1 MAAKASL
8 DRKCGVHYHARVH
21 FFDPWE
27 QLAVARIAFIGAGS
41 VTFARRI
48 LTDVLTWPEQSE
60 SALALMDVD
69 AETLAITGQFVAQLI
84 REQNLGATVTTTLDR
99 REALAGADYV
109 ITAIDVGGQPLRMK
123 DWQIPAQYGVYQT
136 VADTLGPGGVFRG
149 LRTAPVLASIAQDM
163 EELCPDA
170 LLINYANPMN
180 INMWLIGATSGIR
193 AVGLCHSVQ
202 GTAGQLA
209 GYLGLEPDDVSYWVA
224 GINHQAWFLQ
234 LRRDTYRGDDLYPRL
249 RAALDDPEIYA
260 KDSVRF
266 EVLRHFNYFVT
277 ESSHHMSEYTPWFR
291 RTAADRARFMPVH
304 LRRWAEQN
312 DVARDER
319 GRILDEEAQ
328 IREAFMYA
336 RQERREDYF
345 AKLRQDLESPEPLP
359 FNRTHEYCSFI
370 LHAVETNSPYRFN
383 GNVPNTGLITNLPPG
398 CNVEVPILVD
408 GAGMHPC
415 YVGDLPAQ
423 CAAINRT
430 NVNVQELTVQAL
442 VEQDRRRVYEAI
454 ALDPLTTTQC
464 SLEDVRAMT
473 DQLFEASADFL
484 TI

>member
-1 MAAKASL
+1 MAK
-8 DRKCGVHYHARVH
+8 
-21 FFDPWE
+21 
-27 QLAVARIAFIGAGS
+27 IAFIGAGS

-48 LTDVLTWPEQSE
+48 LTDILTWPEHCE
-60 SALALMDVD
+60 SSLALMDID
-69 AETLAITGQFVAQLI
+69 GETLEITSQFVQRLI
-84 REQNLGATVTTTLDR
+84 KEQGLGATVTATVDR

-109 ITAIDVGGQPLRMK
+109 ITAIDVGGQPLRMQ
-123 DWQIPAQYGVYQT
+123 DWKIPAQYGVYQT
-136 VADTLGPGGVFRG
+136 VADTIGPGGVFRG
-149 LRTAPVLASIAQDM
+149 LRTAPVLAAIAQDM

-180 INMWLIGATSGIR
+180 INMWLIGATSNIR

-209 GYLGLEPDDVSYWVA
+209 TYMGLRPEEVSYWVA

-234 LRRDTYRGDDLYPRL
+234 LCRQSYRGEDLYPQL
-249 RAALDDPEIYA
+249 RAAMDDPDIFA
-260 KDSVRF
+260 RDSVRF

-291 RTAADRARFMPVH
+291 RTAADRARFLPEH
-304 LRRWAEQN
+304 LRRWAEEN
-312 DVARDER
+312 NVERDNS
-319 GRILDEEAQ
+319 GKFTDDEAV
-328 IREAFMYA
+328 IRESFMYA

-345 AKLRQDLESPEPLP
+345 ASQRSQLESSEPLP
-359 FNRTHEYCSFI
+359 FKRTHEYCSFI
-370 LHAVETNSPYRFN
+370 LHAIETDTPYRFN
-383 GNVPNTGLITNLPPG
+383 GNVPNTGLITNLPAG

-408 GAGMHPC
+408 SAGLHPC

-423 CAAINRT
+423 CAGINRT
-430 NVNVQELTVQAL
+430 NVNVQELTVQAML
-442 VEQDRRRVYEAI
+442 EQDRRRVHEAI

-464 SLEDVRAMT
+464 SLDDVRAMT
-473 DQLFEASADFL
+473 ESLFAASTEHL

>member
-1 MAAKASL
+1 MAK
-8 DRKCGVHYHARVH
+8 
-21 FFDPWE
+21 
-27 QLAVARIAFIGAGS
+27 IAFIGAGS

-48 LTDVLTWPEQSE
+48 LTDILTWPEHAE
-60 SALALMDVD
+60 SALALMDID
-69 AETLAITGQFVAQLI
+69 GETLEITSQFAQRLI
-84 REQNLGATVTTTLDR
+84 QEQELGATVTATVDR

-109 ITAIDVGGQPLRMK
+109 ITAIDVGGQPLRMQ
-123 DWQIPAQYGVYQT
+123 DWKIPAQYGVYQT

-149 LRTAPVLASIAQDM
+149 LRTAPVLAAIAQDM
-163 EELCPDA
+163 DELCPDA

-180 INMWLIGATSGIR
+180 INMWLIGATSNVR

-209 GYLGLEPDDVSYWVA
+209 KYMGLRPEEVSYWVA

-234 LRRDTYRGDDLYPRL
+234 LRHHSYRGEDLYPRL
-249 RAALDDPEIYA
+249 RAAMDDPEIYA

-266 EVLRHFNYFVT
+266 EVLRHFDYFVT

-291 RTAADRARFMPVH
+291 RTAADRARFIPEH
-304 LRRWAEQN
+304 LRRWAEEN
-312 DVARDER
+312 DIELRNSGKDV
-319 GRILDEEAQ
+319 DEEAQ
-328 IREAFMYA
+328 IRESFMYA

-345 AKLRQDLESPEPLP
+345 ASQRSQLASPDPLP

-370 LHAVETNSPYRFN
+370 LHAIETETPYRFN
-383 GNVPNTGLITNLPPG
+383 GNVPNTDLITNLPPG

-408 GAGMHPC
+408 SAGLHPC
-415 YVGDLPAQ
+415 HVGNLPAQ
-423 CAAINRT
+423 CAGINRT
-430 NVNVQELTVQAL
+430 NVNVQELTVQAIL
-442 VEQDRRRVYEAI
+442 EQDRRRVQEAI

-464 SLEDVRAMT
+464 SLEDVRSMT
-473 DQLFEASADFL
+473 EELFAASEEHL

>member
-1 MAAKASL
+1 MPK
-8 DRKCGVHYHARVH
+8 
-21 FFDPWE
+21 
-27 QLAVARIAFIGAGS
+27 IAFIGAGS

-60 SALALMDVD
+60 SALALMDID
-69 AETLAITGQFVAQLI
+69 GETLEITGQFVERLI
-84 REQNLGATVTTTLDR
+84 REQRLGATVTTTMER
-99 REALAGADYV
+99 REALDGADYV
-109 ITAIDVGGQPLRMK
+109 ITAIDAGGQPLRMK

-149 LRTAPVLASIAQDM
+149 LRTAPALAAVARDM

-180 INMWLIGATSGIR
+180 INMWLIGATSNIR

-209 GYLGLEPDDVSYWVA
+209 GYMGLEPAEVSYWVA

-234 LRRDTYRGDDLYPRL
+234 LRRHTYRGDDLYPRL
-249 RAALDDPEIYA
+249 RAAMDDPEVYA

-291 RTAADRARFMPVH
+291 RTAADRARFMPAH
-304 LRRWAEQN
+304 LKRWAEEN
-312 DVARDER
+312 NAARDDQ
-319 GRILDEEAQ
+319 GRFVDEEAQ
-328 IREAFMYA
+328 IRESFMYA

-345 AKLRQDLESPEPLP
+345 ATQRKDLESAEPLP
-359 FNRTHEYCSFI
+359 FERTHEYCSYI
-370 LHAVETNSPYRFN
+370 LHAVETDTPYRFN
-383 GNVPNTGLITNLPPG
+383 GNVPNADLIANLPPG

-408 GAGMHPC
+408 SAGMHPC
-415 YVGDLPAQ
+415 AVGALPAQ

-430 NVNVQELTVQAL
+430 NVNVQELTVQAML
-442 VEQDRRRVYEAI
+442 EQDRRRVYEAI

-464 SLEDVRAMT
+464 SLEEVRAMT
-473 DQLFEASADFL
+473 DQLFDASAGYL
-484 TI
+484 TL

>member
-1 MAAKASL
+1 M
-8 DRKCGVHYHARVH
+8 
-21 FFDPWE
+21 
-27 QLAVARIAFIGAGS
+27 ARIAFIGAGS

-48 LTDVLTWPEQSE
+48 LTDILTWPEQSE

-69 AETLAITGQFVAQLI
+69 DGTLAITGRFVERLI

-99 REALAGADYV
+99 REALDGADYV

-123 DWQIPAQYGVYQT
+123 DWQIPAQYGVHQT
-136 VADTLGPGGVFRG
+136 VADTIGPGGVFRG

-170 LLINYANPMN
+170 LLVNYANPMN
-180 INMWLIGATSGIR
+180 INMWLIGETSGIR

-209 GYLGLEPDDVSYWVA
+209 GYLGLEPADLSYWVA

-234 LRRDTYRGDDLYPRL
+234 LRRGCYRGEDLYPRL
-249 RAALDDPEIYA
+249 RTALDDPQIYA
-260 KDSVRF
+260 KDHVRF
-266 EVLRHFNYFVT
+266 EVLRHFNHFVT

-291 RTAADRARFMPVH
+291 RTAADRARFMPAH
-304 LRRWAEQN
+304 LKRWAEEN
-312 DVARDER
+312 KVAGDDQEQD
-319 GRILDEEAQ
+319 LDEEALV
-328 IREAFMYA
+328 RESYMYA
-336 RQERREDYF
+336 RQERREEYF
-345 AKLRQDLESPEPLP
+345 AGLRTDLDSPEPLP

-370 LHAVETNSPYRFN
+370 LHAIEMDSPYRFN
-383 GNVPNTGLITNLPPG
+383 GNVPNSGLISNLPPG
-398 CNVEVPILVD
+398 CNVEVPILAD
-408 GAGMHPC
+408 SAGIHPC
-415 YVGDLPAQ
+415 HVGDLPAQ

-442 VEQDRRRVYEAI
+442 VEHDRRRVYEAI

-473 DQLFEASADFL
+473 DNLFDASAAYL

>member
-1 MAAKASL
+1 M
-8 DRKCGVHYHARVH
+8 
-21 FFDPWE
+21 P
-27 QLAVARIAFIGAGS
+27 RIAFIGAGS

-48 LTDVLTWPEQSE
+48 LTDILTWPEQSE
-60 SALALMDVD
+60 SALALMDID
-69 AETLAITGQFVAQLI
+69 GETLAITCAFVERLI
-84 REQNLGATVTTTLDR
+84 QEQKLGATVTATEDR

-109 ITAIDVGGQPLRMK
+109 ITAIDVGGQPLRMR

-149 LRTAPVLASIAQDM
+149 LRTAPVLAAIARDM
-163 EELCPDA
+163 EELCPNA

-180 INMWLIGATSGIR
+180 INMWLIGAVSAVR

-202 GTAGQLA
+202 GTATRLA
-209 GYLGLEPDDVSYWVA
+209 QYMGLQPEDVSYWVA

-234 LRRDTYRGDDLYPRL
+234 LDRHTYRGEDLYPRL
-249 RAALDDPEIYA
+249 RATMDDAETYA
-260 KDSVRF
+260 RDSVRF
-266 EVLRHFNYFVT
+266 EVLRHFGYFVT

-291 RTAADRARFMPVH
+291 RTAADRARFMPEH
-304 LRRWAEQN
+304 LKRWAEEN
-312 DVARDER
+312 NVERDDS

-345 AKLRQDLESPEPLP
+345 ANQRKDLESAEPLP
-359 FNRTHEYCSFI
+359 FKRTHEYCSYI
-370 LHAVETNSPYRFN
+370 LHAVETDTPYRFN
-383 GNVPNTGLITNLPPG
+383 GNVPNTDLIANLPPG

-408 GAGMHPC
+408 SAGLHPC
-415 YVGDLPAQ
+415 YVGELPAQ

-430 NVNVQELTVQAL
+430 NVNVQELTVQAIL
-442 VEQDRRRVYEAI
+442 QQDRRRVYEAI

-473 DQLFEASADFL
+473 DELFAASAAYL

>member
-1 MAAKASL
+1 MAK
-8 DRKCGVHYHARVH
+8 
-21 FFDPWE
+21 
-27 QLAVARIAFIGAGS
+27 IAFIGAGS

-48 LTDVLTWPEQSE
+48 LTDILTWPEHNE
-60 SALALMDVD
+60 SSLALIDID
-69 AETLAITGQFVAQLI
+69 AETLAITSAFVERLI
-84 REQNLGATVTTTLDR
+84 QEQKLGAKVTSTTER
-99 REALAGADYV
+99 REAIAGADYV
-109 ITAIDVGGQPLRMK
+109 ITAIDVGGQPLRML

-136 VADTLGPGGVFRG
+136 VADTIGPGGVFRG
-149 LRTAPVLASIAQDM
+149 LRTAPVLAAIARDM
-163 EELCPDA
+163 EELCPNA

-180 INMWLIGATSGIR
+180 INMWLIGATSSIR

-202 GTAGQLA
+202 GTASRLA
-209 GYLGLEPDDVSYWVA
+209 QFMGMAPEEVSYWVA

-234 LRRDTYRGDDLYPRL
+234 LCRNTYRGEDLYPRL
-249 RAALDDPEIYA
+249 RTAMEDPDVYT

-266 EVLRHFNYFVT
+266 EVFRLFDYFVT

-291 RTAADRARFMPVH
+291 RTAADRARYIPEH
-304 LRRWAEQN
+304 LRRWAEEN
-312 DVARDER
+312 ATTDRDSALQD
-319 GRILDEEAQ
+319 LDDEAQ
-328 IREAFMYA
+328 IRESFMYA
-336 RQERREDYF
+336 RQERREEYF
-345 AKLRQDLESPEPLP
+345 AKQQSDLEVPDPLP

-370 LHAVETNSPYRFN
+370 MHAVETDTPYRFN
-383 GNVPNTGLITNLPPG
+383 GNVPNTDLITNLPTG

-408 GAGMHPC
+408 SAGMHPC

-423 CAAINRT
+423 CAGINRT

-442 VEQDRRRVYEAI
+442 LQRDRRRVHDAI

-473 DQLFEASADFL
+473 EQLFAASADYM